1 MYYKWL
7 AFPVTPL
14 KIKDIQRLSDTDSL
28 LTLWKMPGYS
38 HISKYSAKLKRE
50 LMLIILAIERE
61 LISLYF
67 ISLGKPTHF
76 LL

>member
-1 MYYKWL
+1 
-7 AFPVTPL
+7 
-14 KIKDIQRLSDTDSL
+14 
-28 LTLWKMPGYS
+28 MPGYS

-50 LMLIILAIERE
+50 LMLIILAIEKE